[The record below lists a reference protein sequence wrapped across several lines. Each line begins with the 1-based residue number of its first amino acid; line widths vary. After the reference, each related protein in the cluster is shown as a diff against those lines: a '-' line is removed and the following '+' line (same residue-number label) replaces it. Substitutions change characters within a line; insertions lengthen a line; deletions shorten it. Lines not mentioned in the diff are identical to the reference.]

1 MLWTISFVEF
11 HEYVSVAHEFIEIEG
26 LDSTDESSDEE
37 PVSHKKASRVKF
49 SRAPIKVPVKS
60 TDSQRSLLRQKKD
73 WLKRSFLVENCVK
86 VSNFSIQYWGYKLVL
101 KEREMRS
108 IARF

>member
-49 SRAPIKVPVKS
+49 SRAPIKVPVNS
-60 TDSQRSLLRQKKD
+60 TDSQRSLLRQKKR
-73 WLKRSFLVENCVK
+73 LTQAQSFLVKNCVK
-86 VSNFSIQYWGYKLVL
+86 VSNFSIQYWGYKLV
-101 KEREMRS
+101 
-108 IARF
+108 

>member
-49 SRAPIKVPVKS
+49 SRAPIKVPVNS
-60 TDSQRSLLRQKKD
+60 TDSLSLLRQTKIDSSAEFSCGK
-73 WLKRSFLVENCVK
+73 LCQSVK
-86 VSNFSIQYWGYKLVL
+86 LFYSVL
-101 KEREMRS
+101 RL
-108 IARF
+108 

>member
-37 PVSHKKASRVKF
+37 PVSHKKATRVKF
-49 SRAPIKVPVKS
+49 SRAPIKVPVNS

-73 WLKRSFLVENCVK
+73 WLKRSFFVENCVK
-86 VSNFSIQYWGYKLVL
+86 VSNFSIQYWGYKLV
-101 KEREMRS
+101 
-108 IARF
+108 

>member
-49 SRAPIKVPVKS
+49 SRAPIKVPVNS
-60 TDSQRSLLRQKKD
+60 TDSQRSLLRQKKR
-73 WLKRSFLVENCVK
+73 LTQAQSFLVENCVK
-86 VSNFSIQYWGYKLVL
+86 VSNFSIQYWDYKLV
-101 KEREMRS
+101 
-108 IARF
+108 

>member
-37 PVSHKKASRVKF
+37 PVSHKKATRVKF
-49 SRAPIKVPVKS
+49 SRAPIKVPVNS
-60 TDSQRSLLRQKKD
+60 TDSTESAETKKR
-73 WLKRSFLVENCVK
+73 LTQAQSFLVENCVK
-86 VSNFSIQYWGYKLVL
+86 VSNFSVQYWGYKLV
-101 KEREMRS
+101 
-108 IARF
+108 

>member
-37 PVSHKKASRVKF
+37 PVSHKKATRVKF
-49 SRAPIKVPVKS
+49 SRAPIKVPVNS
-60 TDSQRSLLRQKKD
+60 TDSQRSLLRQKKID
-73 WLKRSFLVENCVK
+73 SSAEFSCGKLCQSVK
-86 VSNFSIQYWGYKLVL
+86 LFYSVL
-101 KEREMRS
+101 RL
-108 IARF
+108 

>member
-49 SRAPIKVPVKS
+49 SRAPIKVPVNS
-60 TDSQRSLLRQKKD
+60 TDSQRSLLRQKKID
-73 WLKRSFLVENCVK
+73 SSAVFKANCVK
-86 VSNFSIQYWGYKLVL
+86 VSNFSIQYWGYKLV
-101 KEREMRS
+101 
-108 IARF
+108 

>member
-37 PVSHKKASRVKF
+37 PVSHKKATRVKF
-49 SRAPIKVPVKS
+49 SRAPIKVPVNS
-60 TDSQRSLLRQKKD
+60 TDSQRSLLRQKEIDSRAEFPCGK
-73 WLKRSFLVENCVK
+73 LCQSVK
-86 VSNFSIQYWGYKLVL
+86 LFYSVL
-101 KEREMRS
+101 RL
-108 IARF
+108 

>member
-37 PVSHKKASRVKF
+37 PVSHKKATRVKF
-49 SRAPIKVPVKS
+49 SRAPIKVPVNS
-60 TDSQRSLLRQKKD
+60 TDSQWSLLTQTKIDSSAEFSCGK
-73 WLKRSFLVENCVK
+73 LCQSVK
-86 VSNFSIQYWGYKLVL
+86 LFYSVL
-101 KEREMRS
+101 RL
-108 IARF
+108 

>member
-37 PVSHKKASRVKF
+37 PVSHKKATRVKF
-49 SRAPIKVPVKS
+49 SRAPIKVPVNS
-60 TDSQRSLLRQKKD
+60 TDSQQSLLRQTKIDSSAVFLWKTVSKCQTFLFSTEVINLCRKKG
-73 WLKRSFLVENCVK
+73 K
-86 VSNFSIQYWGYKLVL
+86 
-101 KEREMRS
+101 
-108 IARF
+108 

>member
-37 PVSHKKASRVKF
+37 PVSHKKATRVKF
-49 SRAPIKVPVKS
+49 SRAPIKVPVNS
-60 TDSQRSLLRQKKD
+60 TDSQRSLLTQTKIDSSAEFSCGK
-73 WLKRSFLVENCVK
+73 LCQSVK
-86 VSNFSIQYWGYKLVL
+86 LFCSVL
-101 KEREMRS
+101 RL
-108 IARF
+108 

>member
-37 PVSHKKASRVKF
+37 PVSHKKATRVKF
-49 SRAPIKVPVKS
+49 SRAPIKVPVNS
-60 TDSQRSLLRQKKD
+60 TDSQRSLLRQTKIDSSAEFSCGK
-73 WLKRSFLVENCVK
+73 LCQSVK
-86 VSNFSIQYWGYKLVL
+86 LFYSVL
-101 KEREMRS
+101 RL
-108 IARF
+108 

>member
-37 PVSHKKASRVKF
+37 PVSHKKATRVKF
-49 SRAPIKVPVKS
+49 SRAPIKVPVNS

-73 WLKRSFLVENCVK
+73 CFLVENCVK
-86 VSNFSIQYWGYKLVL
+86 VSNFSIQYWDYKLV
-101 KEREMRS
+101 
-108 IARF
+108 